1 VGTVGFN
8 RQQREG
14 LQVALGDAVRLA
26 PFRPS
31 GDKYFLSDLLVT
43 VDLALQGTKPVNMEH
58 GAIVQAWKESFMGH
72 FFTIGQVLWLMVDK
86 LRVKCEIK
94 ELACMDMAAI
104 MSGKASSP
112 GSSQMGQVI
121 KQTSLA
127 FVSDRKSLLRVQGGG
142 ESALGGGG
150 GQTTLLNPDF
160 NFEKMGIGGLDKEF
174 GSIFRRAF
182 ASRIFPAREIAKYGI
197 KHVRGMLLF
206 GPPGTGK
213 TLMARQIG
221 KMLNST
227 EPKIVSGPEILNKFV
242 GESEA
247 AVRKLFEEAEAE
259 YSERGDDSNLHII
272 IFDEIDAVCKARGSR
287 NNGTGVGD
295 TVVNQLLAKLDGV
308 KQLNN
313 ILVIGMTNRK
323 DMIDEALL
331 RPGRLE
337 IHMEI
342 GLPDERGRVQILGI
356 HTQKMRENNKLGK
369 DVSMEV
375 LGSKTKNFSGAEIEG
390 LVKSATAYALNEVVN
405 ADDVGKNLT
414 KVQTPLVNMIHFE
427 CALKEVIPA
436 FGLDQGEFDNLR
448 GNITPFSKEFQ
459 KVMATL
465 KQFVSQVQHS
475 DKTPLLTV
483 LLSGDIGCGKTSV
496 ALETAL
502 SADFP
507 FVKLINPASLVAYQE
522 NTRCEKI
529 AKVFEDAHR
538 SPLSVVV
545 VDDIERLIDYVAI
558 GPRFSNSIL
567 QTLAVYLRM
576 PPPKGRK
583 LMVICTTSKKRVLET
598 MEITDCCN
606 ATLEIPNV
614 MSGTEAVRVLQAPGQ
629 NYERADLKT
638 IMDGFQTEIPVKKLL
653 MVSEMAKQGNPE
665 VDLGT
670 RFLEAMQSWHS

>member
-1 VGTVGFN
+1 M
-8 RQQREG
+8 
-14 LQVALGDAVRLA
+14 ALGDAVDCSTFQPA
-26 PFRPS
+26 
-31 GDKYFLSDLLVT
+31 GDKYYMSDLLVT
-43 VDLALQGTKPVNMEH
+43 VDLALASSKQVSVEH
-58 GAIVQAWKESFMGH
+58 SDLEEHFKTVLMNH
-72 FFTIGQVLWLMVDK
+72 FFSLGQILWLKVDR
-86 LRVKCEIK
+86 LSIKCEIK
-94 ELACMDMAAI
+94 EFQCMDMAALLAGEQ
-104 MSGKASSP
+104 SKGGVAEL
-112 GSSQMGQVI
+112 GQLV
-121 KQTSLA
+121 KQTQLA
-127 FVSDRKSLLRVQGGG
+127 FVAERKSLLRINGGG
-142 ESALGGGG
+142 GSALGGGG

-174 GSIFRRAF
+174 GNIFRRAF

-197 KHVRGMLLF
+197 KHVRGMLLY

-221 KMLNST
+221 KMLNAT

-259 YSERGDDSNLHII
+259 YAECGDDSSLHII

-287 NNGTGVGD
+287 NTGTGVGD

-308 KQLNN
+308 NQLNN

-342 GLPDERGRVQILGI
+342 GLPDEKGRLQILGI
-356 HTQKMRENNKLGK
+356 HTQKMRDNKK
-369 DVSMEV
+369 MATDVSLEV
-375 LGSKTKNFSGAEIEG
+375 LAKRAKNFSGAEIEG
-390 LVKSATAYALNEVVN
+390 LVKSATAFALNEVVN
-405 ADDVGKNLT
+405 ADDVGKNLN
-414 KVQTPLVNMIHFE
+414 KVETPMVKMVHFE
-427 CALKEVIPA
+427 EALKEVIPA
-436 FGLDQGEFDNLR
+436 FGLDQTEFDNLR
-448 GNITPFSKEFQ
+448 GNITPFSKDFQ
-459 KVMATL
+459 KVMHTL
-465 KQFVSQVQHS
+465 KQFVAQVQNS
-475 DKTPLLTV
+475 ERTSLLTV
-483 LLSGDIGCGKTSV
+483 LLTGDVGCGKTSI

-502 SADFP
+502 ACNFP
-507 FVKLINPASLVAYQE
+507 FVKLLNPGGLIGFPE
-522 NTRCEKI
+522 PTRCEKI
-529 AKVFEDAHR
+529 AKVFEDAHK
-538 SPLSVVV
+538 SPLSVIV

-558 GPRFSNSIL
+558 GPRFSNQIL

-583 LMVICTTSKKRVLET
+583 LMVICTTSKQRVLES
-598 MEITDCCN
+598 MEVTDCFN

-614 MSGTEAVRVLQAPGQ
+614 LSGTEAVRVLQAKGQ

-638 IMDGFQTEIPVKKLL
+638 ILDGFQQEIPVKKLL
-653 MVSEMAKQGNPE
+653 MISEMAKQGSPD

-670 RFLEAMQSWHS
+670 RFLDAMMSWHG